1 MEKTTKTQ
9 DCPTQLCIIPEVP
22 KSNEKNGKKEPEP
35 ISTRIKVLRQAKRMS
50 QCEFAKM
57 VGISQS
63 MISSFEIGRRKP
75 NNAVILHISEIMG
88 CSYEWLKTG
97 ETDEN
102 VSPDEQIRKNQNQ
115 LNQIVNLCKKMNE
128 RTLYLACKEVEL
140 LYSVQIEEDSKNFLN
155 E

>member
-22 KSNEKNGKKEPEP
+22 KNNEKNGKKEPEP

-97 ETDEN
+97 ETDEK
-102 VSPDEQIRKNQNQ
+102 VSPDEQIRKNQ
-115 LNQIVNLCKKMNE
+115 LNQIVNLCKKMNQ
-128 RTLYLACKEVEL
+128 RTLNLACKEMEL